1 MISEQD
7 KQAILNGAFGV
18 TREGKKVK
26 FLGKDDSIKDT
37 FWYCIYTADNLV
49 DDFMAYKTLAK
60 RYTNNET
67 RFDIV
72 GLWQEKPE
80 PFDLEKALAGEPV
93 LLRDGSKA
101 YIFHCINDEF
111 TKKHNIGYQLL
122 GVIVD
127 SLEGKQLT
135 RSWAKSGIFNE
146 VNPYPD
152 FDIIGMW
159 KEPKPQLSS
168 NSLQLPKPLTEP
180 LNNDDNYFTLAS
192 RNGKYVIDDWRWKDK
207 TSDHI
212 FLREAR
218 IYKTKDDVIKVIEII
233 TGKPYEDR

>member
-7 KQAILNGAFGV
+7 KQAILNGALGV
-18 TREGKKVK
+18 TRDGELKAK
-26 FLGKDDSIKDT
+26 FLGRNISR
-37 FWYCIYTADNLV
+37 
-49 DDFMAYKTLAK
+49 DFMWCFYDIDGDVYGIQCFPCGFNKGEFQQSDL
-60 RYTNNET
+60 
-67 RFDIV
+67 DIV
-72 GLWQEKPE
+72 GLWKNKPE

-101 YIFHCINDEF
+101 YIFHCINDGF
-111 TKKHNIGYQLL
+111 AKKHNIGYQLL

-159 KEPKPQLSS
+159 REPEPQLSN

-218 IYKTKDDVIKVIEII
+218 IYKTKDDVIKIIETI

>member
-1 MISEQD
+1 MISKQD
-7 KQAILNGAFGV
+7 KKAILNGA
-18 TREGKKVK
+18 
-26 FLGKDDSIKDT
+26 LGITSNGLKCKIVERATSPNLFYKNLLILYTDDGYLKTT
-37 FWYCIYTADNLV
+37 FIADDLGNADL
-49 DDFMAYKTLAK
+49 
-60 RYTNNET
+60 
-67 RFDIV
+67 DIV

-111 TKKHNIGYQLL
+111 AKKHNIGYQLL

-159 KEPKPQLSS
+159 REQSKPLLSDDGC
-168 NSLQLPKPLTEP
+168 QLPSPV
-180 LNNDDNYFTLAS
+180 NS
-192 RNGKYVIDDWRWKDK
+192 IS
-207 TSDHI
+207 TSDKNLFAI
-212 FLREAR
+212 TVLSGGRYGIENVSINSSGVIGKLEAGRLYATRE
-218 IYKTKDDVIKVIEII
+218 DVIKVIEAI
-233 TGKPYEDR
+233 TGKQYEDR